1 MFRVFLDVILPVLV
15 IASLGGVVGRRVG
28 LPVKPLSAMVFNV
41 FSPALIFH
49 NLSTIDL
56 AAGTAFR
63 LVAVVLSVFVVLT
76 LASLALSKALHHDR
90 QTTAAITLCAA
101 VANSG
106 NMGLPMAKLAF
117 GDDGFRF
124 ALLTFVATS
133 LLTFSAGIVIAS
145 MASQASIRRSLI
157 APAKVPALWAA
168 AAGLT
173 VHLSRWTLPKSID
186 SVANTLGAA
195 SIPLMLVVLGLQVI
209 SSNDRRLAGS
219 DMTIAVVLR
228 LICSPLVAWGA
239 TTLIGLHGVPQR
251 TLILTAG
258 MPTAVMASVIA
269 MGYDAKPALVS
280 RVVVSSTLAS
290 IASLTVLVT
299 LLT

>member
-1 MFRVFLDVILPVLV
+1 MFRVFLEVILPVLA
-15 IASLGGVVGRRVG
+15 IASLGGIVGQRVG
-28 LPVKPLSAMVFNV
+28 LPVKPLSALVFNV

-49 NLSTIDL
+49 NLSTINL

-63 LVAVVLSVFVVLT
+63 LVAVVLAVFIVLT
-76 LASLALSKALHHDR
+76 VASLVLSKALHHDR

-106 NMGLPMAKLAF
+106 NMGLPMAQLAF
-117 GDDGFRF
+117 GDEGFRF
-124 ALLTFVATS
+124 ALVTFVVTS

-145 MASQASIRRSLI
+145 MAGHASIRRSLA
-157 APAKVPALWAA
+157 APIKVPALWAA
-168 AAGLT
+168 AAGLA
-173 VHLSRWTLPKSID
+173 VHLSGWTLPKSVD
-186 SVANTLGAA
+186 SVASTLGAA

-209 SSNDRRLAGS
+209 SSTDRRLVGS

-228 LICSPLVAWGA
+228 LIGGPVVAWGA
-239 TTLIGLHGVPQR
+239 TALIGMDGVPQR
-251 TLILTAG
+251 TLILIAG

-290 IASLTVLVT
+290 IASLTVLLS